1 MMKKF
6 LMTGIAALALGA
18 GFTACTDHDFD
29 VISGEEAVVQSYN
42 DAFIRVFGQPAANQ
56 TWGFSSEEFP
66 PSRVTRGTFPN
77 ANEWAASYKVP
88 DPLTD
93 DQIDIVRQFF
103 QQVTGLS
110 YESPGWTQY
119 FIQQVYKG
127 GTKAKGSGDD
137 NSKTTEK
144 YTSANGGTVVGSDHL
159 DHLEA
164 VFADDTETSKHR
176 DHIFNFNFGDCSTN
190 GNVMDNGT
198 QINDAQHHSDKIQL
212 MVNSTTD
219 LFGYFNS
226 EGSVGH
232 TDFTGL
238 VHWTT
243 IRDWARTKGI
253 YKEDI
258 LNDGWDRSFM
268 GFDFEQSIGDDIYVH
283 TDEDSLDAQGNIV
296 KTINKNGYEVN
307 QKKLRYLTYGDLP
320 DKSYIWDGANVI
332 TVTEELR
339 SKPIIYNN
347 KYIPMLVSNTNEY
360 CGING
365 DIGQSDLITR
375 QNVLKGYQ
383 YNGETQQNDIPY
395 YQQEECVDLTV
406 IFEKLDADYLPVES
420 GKGAKWVKVQGGH
433 DGYYSDWIVTL
444 TYAEDVPTTK
454 TPDLRVIVEDLN
466 ATEPTDFDFNDVVF
480 DVYYG
485 EANEAFLMVL
495 AAGGTLP
502 LTVAGVEVH
511 RLLGYGTDV
520 MINTNARTGVN
531 DVTAKKIPLNFAVQS
546 PEDVRDKIA
555 IKVTKRTL
563 NEETGEY
570 EPHEFLITA
579 TTGEP
584 AAKVAVKTS
593 FQWLNERVSMKDY
606 YPSFRNYV
614 LDPNSIWEG
623 NY

>member
-66 PSRVTRGTFPN
+66 PSKVTRGTFPN

-88 DPLTD
+88 DPLTN

-127 GTKAKGSGDD
+127 GTKVDS
-137 NSKTTEK
+137 NSKTAEK

-164 VFADDTETSKHR
+164 VFADDTESSKHR

-268 GFDFEQSIGDDIYVH
+268 GFDFEQIIGDDIYAH
-283 TDEDSLDAQGNIV
+283 TNEDSLDAQGNIV

-307 QKKLRYLTYGDLP
+307 QKKLRYLTYGDFP
-320 DKSYIWDGANVI
+320 SKDYVWTG
-332 TVTEELR
+332 TETIKMTDELR
-339 SKPIIYNN
+339 ATPIIYNG
-347 KYIPMLVSNTNEY
+347 KYVPMLVSNTNEY
-360 CGING
+360 CGVNG
-365 DIGQSDLITR
+365 DIDQNAYNINKPVLLESGQ
-375 QNVLKGYQ
+375 
-383 YNGETQQNDIPY
+383 TQDWP
-395 YQQEECVDLTV
+395 CLDLTV
-406 IFEKLDADYLPVES
+406 AIGKLAADYLPVVD
-420 GKGAKWVKVQGGH
+420 GTGCKWVKVQGGH

-511 RLLGYGTDV
+511 GLLGYGTDV

-531 DVTAKKIPLNFAVQS
+531 DVPAKKIPLNFAVQS